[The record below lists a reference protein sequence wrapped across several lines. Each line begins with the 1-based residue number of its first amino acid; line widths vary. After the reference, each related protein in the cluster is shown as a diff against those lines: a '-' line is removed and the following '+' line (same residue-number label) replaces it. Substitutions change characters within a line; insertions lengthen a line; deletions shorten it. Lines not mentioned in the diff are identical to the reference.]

1 MSCRGLG
8 CAGYLLMV
16 RLDRRVPGAADW
28 RPEQGNHPLRG
39 SRPRPRRG
47 HGPRPPE
54 GPGPASASPR
64 GSSAPGLRPR
74 HPGLCLCRHVAP
86 ALFLMRTLVTG
97 LRATQRS
104 QNEPV
109 SRPLITPAKPIF
121 QNVPI
126 HGFWGEQ
133 WEPVFWGTPF
143 NPLLAGLVGLGG
155 EHTQVRRPCCH
166 TPPGVPDTH
175 TSPRGGPRP
184 PG

>member
-8 CAGYLLMV
+8 CAGYLLTV

-39 SRPRPRRG
+39 RRPRPRQG
-47 HGPRPPE
+47 HGPHPPE
-54 GPGPASASPR
+54 GPRPASASPR

-74 HPGLCLCRHVAP
+74 HPGPAAASPWSLPPCHPGLCLCRHVVP
-86 ALFLMRTLVTG
+86 ALFLMRTLVIG

-126 HGFWGEQ
+126 HGFWGEHGNLSSGRHHSTHYSLGL
-133 WEPVFWGTPF
+133 WVWGASTP
-143 NPLLAGLVGLGG
+143 
-155 EHTQVRRPCCH
+155 R
-166 TPPGVPDTH
+166 
-175 TSPRGGPRP
+175 
-184 PG
+184 